1 MKHIALYLG
10 IAAALAAS
18 CDKTPVQDD
27 TDPVVAF
34 EDETFKAYCL
44 SNFDKD
50 GDGEISL
57 EEAEE
62 VTSIVL
68 KTTIPFIPPITS
80 LRGIESFTNLVHLD
94 CSNNLLTS
102 LDLSQNTA
110 LEYLDCSCNPLTGL
124 NVGKNTALTRLYCY
138 STQLT
143 SLDVSGCTKMETI
156 VCNDNRLTVLDVSGC
171 PGLSGMECQNNPT
184 LSEIWLKS
192 GQTIP
197 YLVYDES
204 IATIKYI

>member
-124 NVGKNTALTRLYCY
+124 
-138 STQLT
+138 
-143 SLDVSGCTKMETI
+143 DVSGCTKMETI
-156 VCNDNRLTVLDVSGC
+156 VCNDNRLTVLDASGC